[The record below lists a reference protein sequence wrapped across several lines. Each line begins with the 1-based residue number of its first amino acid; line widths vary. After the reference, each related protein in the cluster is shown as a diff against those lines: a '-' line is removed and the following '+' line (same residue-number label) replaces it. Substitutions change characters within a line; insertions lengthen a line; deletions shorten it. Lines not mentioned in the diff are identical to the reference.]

1 MTWKKKDDIDSIEIY
16 VSFIKNNAL
25 RNRIQCCLKWT
36 ISKAW
41 RFLYI
46 HVSLTIISII
56 LNLSIPVLI
65 CWSNCD
71 KPYSIIITI
80 VSGLSSGIIT
90 ILETTQTKKL
100 WQMYRVSAEKIKSE
114 CMSLNMNEIT
124 EEALTKNVEETMNN
138 IHNSW
143 EKLFTKL

>member
-1 MTWKKKDDIDSIEIY
+1 MIWKKTDDIDSIEIY
-16 VSFIKNNAL
+16 VSFIKNDAL
-25 RNRIQCCLKWT
+25 RDRIKCCLKWT

-46 HVSLTIISII
+46 HVSLTITSII

-65 CWSNCD
+65 GWSNCD

-80 VSGLSSGIIT
+80 VSSLSSGIIT

-100 WQMYRVSAEKIKSE
+100 WQIYRVSAEKIKSK
-114 CMSLNMNEIT
+114 CMSFN
-124 EEALTKNVEETMNN
+124 MNN
-138 IHNSW
+138 INEDELSKDV
-143 EKLFTKL
+143 E